1 MNKFK
6 QYTSNLSNLNED
18 NISWM
23 KVNKF
28 HFEFLES
35 IMEESKK
42 LGNKDLI
49 FRGHKANMMGGV
61 LLVTNDRKG
70 FHGMQNPNSVALLKE
85 LGVENP
91 TFGARLKIKA
101 KMFGDVNI
109 IVPKGHFKAYQSSE
123 FSDLL
128 AGFRTFEVQ
137 PDSEI
142 KRIAKTYKETLDD
155 INDQEIIFDVKEY
168 YLIDID
174 YILRELDRGNKF
186 QKYKPGTVN
195 TYAELT
201 EALKSCISFAKF
213 KEKNKGTKG
222 TKE

>member
-6 QYTSNLSNLNED
+6 QYTSSLYED
-18 NISWM
+18 NISWV
-23 KVNKF
+23 KVNTF

-35 IMEESKK
+35 IMLEAKK

-49 FRGHKANMMGGV
+49 FRGHKASMMGGV

-109 IVPKGHFKAYQSSE
+109 IVPKGHFKAYQSKE

-174 YILRELDRGNKF
+174 YILRELDKGNKF

-213 KEKNKGTKG
+213 KQKSKGAQ
-222 TKE
+222 